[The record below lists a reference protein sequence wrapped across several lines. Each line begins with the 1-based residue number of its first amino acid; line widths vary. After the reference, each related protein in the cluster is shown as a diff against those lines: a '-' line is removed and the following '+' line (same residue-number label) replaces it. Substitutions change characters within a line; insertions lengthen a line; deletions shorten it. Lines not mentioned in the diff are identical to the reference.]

1 MATFF
6 CPELFV
12 VERFNHK
19 MEQETPTP
27 PPAPNQGWS
36 RAKRKTRHFPIFNC
50 GERGLNFSFFLS
62 KITGSKLSIGGV
74 AKSHARRECDGHS
87 QILSRFAETGRR
99 EPWERGWG
107 KKGEP
112 ETISHKFSFPLWKQR
127 ETAKRE
133 KLSLDCEQSLFSQS
147 SLSLATVARV
157 TILRDC
163 SQSKL
168 SRKNLF
174 FTINPKEMSTL
185 CGLCMTIGVRHQR
198 PL

>member
-1 MATFF
+1 
-6 CPELFV
+6 
-12 VERFNHK
+12 

-36 RAKRKTRHFPIFNC
+36 RAKSKTRHFPIFNC
-50 GERGLNFSFFLS
+50 GERGLNFPFILL
-62 KITGSKLSIGGV
+62 KIAASKLSIGGV
-74 AKSHARRECDGHS
+74 ARSQAISECEGRS
-87 QILSRFAETGRR
+87 QILSSSVATGRR

-112 ETISHKFSFPLWKQR
+112 ATKFSFPLWKQR

-147 SLSLATVARV
+147 SLSLATVACV

-163 SQSKL
+163 SQPKL

-174 FTINPKEMSTL
+174 LRSTRKKCRHSVNYAWRLVFAINVRCKTLRAYVHNNKMFTIEE
-185 CGLCMTIGVRHQR
+185 GL
-198 PL
+198 